1 MPGCIILLHIKNVY
15 HVLRRVKM
23 KRGNARDRIRELVI
37 ARKNWHKEKHQQ
49 GDYWMVHYEFLQR
62 QIEHYRNFVEREQME
77 TNRLFYSQQREKHTN
92 EKRKEIERIEHQL
105 AIEKKVRE
113 QEQRISEIATKNRK
127 RKGRR

>member
-23 KRGNARDRIRELVI
+23 KRGNARDRIKELI
-37 ARKNWHKEKHQQ
+37 NARKDWHKEKYLH